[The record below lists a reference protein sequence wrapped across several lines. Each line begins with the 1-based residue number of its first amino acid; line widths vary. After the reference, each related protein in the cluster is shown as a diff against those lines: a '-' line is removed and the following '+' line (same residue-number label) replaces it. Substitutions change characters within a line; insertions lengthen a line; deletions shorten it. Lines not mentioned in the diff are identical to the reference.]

1 MADVADLAA
10 EFVEAHLDRSI
21 RAAVTAPFDP
31 GVPGECDNCLNDSP
45 RLVKGICARCR
56 EPKKGYARG

>member
-1 MADVADLAA
+1 VADVADLAN
-10 EFVEAHLDRSI
+10 EFVEAYLDRSI
-21 RAAVTAPFDP
+21 RAAVTASFDP